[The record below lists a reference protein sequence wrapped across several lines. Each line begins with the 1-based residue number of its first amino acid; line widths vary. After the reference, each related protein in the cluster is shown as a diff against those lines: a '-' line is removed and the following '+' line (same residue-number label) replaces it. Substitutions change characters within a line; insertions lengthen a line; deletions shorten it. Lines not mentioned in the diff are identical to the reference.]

1 MKNKLRL
8 RFLPFLLAL
17 ILLLSCAFPAAADEP
32 AYDFSSISLADAI
45 ADFMTEH
52 KLTETNFAMGWYDI
66 ESGESF
72 YVNGDSFFKAASMYK
87 LPLAMVCYDRIA
99 EGTLNPKTNY
109 SGWQLGV
116 ALKHAITQSNNEAA
130 AAMRHAI
137 SYDQVTYR
145 NAMAAYSGLDVETFP
160 YTYYSGNHIS
170 PEFMINTLKTLWD
183 RSEDFPE
190 LIEDLKNASPGMC
203 FATDEDRQFEM
214 GHKYGAFEGA
224 VDDCAIVWADRP
236 YLLVAFTQDA
246 YYAER
251 ALRELYSMMEDYAV
265 YLHEQDVAAEEAR
278 LAEEQAAAEAQRL
291 AEEQAA
297 EEARRIAEEQ
307 AAEARRI
314 AEEQAAAEA
323 RRIAE
328 EQAAA
333 QRHTHTVIALSAG
346 AVIVAAAAAA
356 AILLRKKRQKISA

>member
-8 RFLPFLLAL
+8 RFLPLLLAL
-17 ILLLSCAFPAAADEP
+17 ILLLSCTLPAAAADEP

-109 SGWQLGV
+109 SGWQLSV

-145 NAMAAYSGLDVETFP
+145 NAMAAYSGLDIETFP
-160 YTYYSGNHIS
+160 HTYYSDNHIS

-203 FATDEDRQFEM
+203 FATDQDRQFEM

-236 YLLVAFTQDA
+236 YLLVAFTQNA

-265 YLHEQDVAAEEAR
+265 YLHAQDVAAAEAARLAEEEARRIAEEQAATEARR
-278 LAEEQAAAEAQRL
+278 LAEEQAAAEAQR
-291 AEEQAA
+291 
-297 EEARRIAEEQ
+297 IAEEQ
-307 AAEARRI
+307 AAEA
-314 AEEQAAAEA
+314 Q
-323 RRIAE
+323 RIAE

-333 QRHTHTVIALSAG
+333 QRHTRTVIALSAG
-346 AVIVAAAAAA
+346 GIIAAAVAAA